1 MAELT
6 YTVSDLITDAFIEIG
21 ATAPGEQPSSDE
33 AQWAFRKLNDLI
45 DTYQALQA
53 WVWGYDWDQYTLV
66 PGLQPHTIGP
76 ADGGGV
82 GQPVPT
88 FSTGDTPRPVRIAG
102 AAQLQNP
109 GTPTQVRLE
118 INCTRDKDWYQA
130 QQTNLIQ
137 TNVVTDLYYDP
148 TSPLGSLYFWPVPN
162 TAAIVEL
169 QIWQTVQQFQAIT
182 DPIGGPSGPGIWP
195 PGYRNAI
202 KLTLAEMLLPGA
214 QREAN
219 SVLVGAALRARM
231 AVMGNNAKSPRM
243 ATQDFG
249 MPKSRPSS
257 GVRRDFNWMTG
268 GAPGGRPE

>member
-1 MAELT
+1 MAETT
-6 YTVSDLITDAFIEIG
+6 YTALDLITDAFIEIG
-21 ATAPGEQPSSDE
+21 ATAPGEQPSADE
-33 AQWAFRKLNDLI
+33 AQWGLRKLNDLL
-45 DTYQALQA
+45 DTVQALAA
-53 WVWGYDWDQYTLV
+53 WVYGYDWTQYTLV

-88 FSTGDTPRPVRIAG
+88 FSTGDLPRPVRIDG

-118 INCTRDKDWYQA
+118 INCKHDKDWWQNV
-130 QQTNLIQ
+130 QTNLIE

-169 QIWQTVQQFQAIT
+169 QLWQAVQQFEAIT
-182 DPIGGPSGPGIWP
+182 DPIGGPGGAGIWP

-202 KLTLAEMLLPGA
+202 KLTLAEMLLPGS
-214 QREAN
+214 QRDAN
-219 SVLVGAALRARM
+219 TTLAKAALFARS
-231 AVMGNNAKSPRM
+231 AVLGNNAKSPRM
-243 ATQDFG
+243 RTTDTG
-249 MPKSRPSS
+249 VPKAGRV
-257 GVRRDFNWMTG
+257 GTRGDFNWYTG
-268 GAPGGRPE
+268 GAPGGRAE